1 MMADIAGIALLQRHL
16 APPRA
21 EELARMA
28 AVLGGAEE
36 SLVAGATG
44 TAALGSPVY
53 RLERGG
59 WLVVAGAAGRP
70 VPDEEGLLS
79 PDPGPT
85 LARLAGPFALAAW
98 DGSRGRLILASDR
111 QGGETLYYALARG
124 RVCFATRVG
133 ALQEVLGEVAGM
145 DPVGMDQL
153 FTLGAPMAPRTVFEG
168 IERVPPGCWVEID
181 ARHPVLHRFASPAFR
196 PEEDSP
202 AEGAGGGLEY
212 CLDAA
217 LARVTGDGAAP
228 NALGADPETALDEP
242 AGASLLRLA
251 GTLGLAQVESAAWME
266 AGDLEVAVRA
276 LESPLVSL
284 APAQE
289 GGLGRH
295 LRSQGRGRVVTTAGG
310 SLVSGESRL
319 VAELAVR
326 RGWARQ
332 PDSIRRPR
340 LLDALDPERLAG
352 TGTEWH
358 RALYGQ
364 GLNSPDAVTFSHLPR
379 WDQHARIRALYLPG
393 IREALP
399 EDPLEELEQGLPG
412 DFALWPGLHRAL
424 HLELTLWLG
433 GRRPGSVLAA
443 MGIAAESPWLDPAV
457 MAAAA
462 ARPRAEVLRRALHRA
477 RRVTGPSRA
486 GSGIAPLL
494 GAGEATLGRY
504 LEPESVEATGLFDPE
519 RVGRLVMRWQQG
531 YRLTPADHRAL
542 LVVVTTGIWTR
553 HCLERPSQ
561 ALMEVR
567 A

>member
-1 MMADIAGIALLQRHL
+1 MMAGVAGIALLQRHL

-28 AVLGGAEE
+28 GVLGGVEE

-44 TAALGSPVY
+44 TAVLGSPVY
-53 RLERGG
+53 RPERGG
-59 WLVVAGAAGRP
+59 WLVVAGAAGKP
-70 VPDEEGLLS
+70 VPDEEGLFS

-85 LARLAGPFALAAW
+85 LARLAGAFALAAW
-98 DGSRGRLILASDR
+98 DGSRGRLILACDS

-124 RVCFATRVG
+124 RVCFATRVA
-133 ALQEVLGEVAGM
+133 ALQEVLGESAAM

-153 FTLGAPMAPRTVFEG
+153 FTLGAPVAPRTVFEG

-181 ARHPVLHRFASPAFR
+181 AHHPVLHRFALPAFH
-196 PEEDSP
+196 PEEVSP
-202 AEGAGGGLEY
+202 DDGAAGGLER
-212 CLDAA
+212 CLESVLARTKGDAA
-217 LARVTGDGAAP
+217 TSMAI
-228 NALGADPETALDEP
+228 GADPETAFDEP

-251 GTLGLAQVESAAWME
+251 GPLERAAVESGSSLE
-266 AGDLEVAVRA
+266 AGDLEAAVRA

-284 APAQE
+284 EPVRE
-289 GGLGRH
+289 GELGRQ
-295 LRSQGRGRVVTTAGG
+295 LRSRGRERVVTTAGG
-310 SLVSGESRL
+310 SIVSGESGL

-332 PDSIRRPR
+332 PASPGRAR
-340 LLDALDPERLAG
+340 LLDAIDPERLAG
-352 TGTEWH
+352 TGTEWR

-379 WDQHARIRALYLPG
+379 WDQHARIRALYRPV

-433 GRRPGSVLAA
+433 GRRPGSVLAS

-457 MAAAA
+457 VAAAA
-462 ARPRAEVLRRALHRA
+462 ARPRAAVLRRALHRA
-477 RRVTGPSRA
+477 RRGAGPYRA
-486 GSGIAPLL
+486 GNGIAPLL
-494 GAGEATLGRY
+494 EAGEATLGSY
-504 LEPESVEATGLFDPE
+504 LDQELVEATGLFDPD
-519 RVGRLVMRWQQG
+519 RVGRLVMRWRRG
-531 YRLTPADHRAL
+531 CRLTRADHRAL
-542 LVVVTTGIWTR
+542 LVVVTTGIWAR
-553 HCLERPSQ
+553 HCLERSSHTP
-561 ALMEVR
+561 MEAR